1 ACLFESI
8 RQPFALLVSV
18 SCALPGVIWFLHLH
32 GDRLDQPAGVGLILL
47 AGIVVNNGIVLID
60 HVNRH
65 RREGLPLLEA
75 LRRGGEERLRPILI
89 TALTTLIGLIPMAYG
104 GAQAA
109 GTYYFTLARTIIG
122 GLAVSTLLTLVV
134 LPVIY
139 SFMAGSRLGPDAA
152 RESAGS

>member
-1 ACLFESI
+1 M
-8 RQPFALLVSV
+8 
-18 SCALPGVIWFLHLH
+18 IWFLHLH